1 MNTAEST
8 LRDRVVELSPWRH
21 DIDLGEFSTFEVGE
35 TVGPG
40 AEYGHPEPRWQHIKT
55 YLPSEPGAVVDLGC
69 NAGGI
74 AFRLERA
81 GWEVTAVDVETEQA
95 AFCAEVLE
103 SGIELVNADVAEWL
117 PRTDAFDVV
126 LALGLL
132 YHIPEVAP
140 SGLRDVEAE
149 MRFVDACLET
159 ATDRVI
165 IETDTR
171 QWLSEYVE
179 KAGSEVLVDDDGIGT
194 PKGVRQVFVCRN

>member
-1 MNTAEST
+1 MHTAET
-8 LRDRVVELSPWRH
+8 ELRERVAELGPWRH
-21 DIDLGEFSTFEVGE
+21 DVDLGPFTTFEVAE
-35 TVGPG
+35 TVGPS
-40 AEYGHPEPRWQHIKT
+40 AKHGHPGPRWEYVRQ
-55 YLPSEPGAVVDLGC
+55 YLPAEPGTAADLGC
-69 NAGGI
+69 SAGGI

-81 GWEVTAVDVETEQA
+81 GWEVTAVDVDTQQA

-103 SGIELVNADVAEWL
+103 SGIELVNADVTEWL
-117 PRTDAFDVV
+117 PQTDAFDVV

-132 YHIPEVAP
+132 YHIPGVAP

-179 KAGSEVLVDDDGIGT
+179 KAGGEVLVDDDGIGT